1 MELMQLEMFVAV
13 VEEGS
18 VHKAAKRVCRTQPAV
33 SLAIRK
39 LEDGIGASLFDRTQ
53 RQGYSLTQAGE
64 ALYGYASRIL
74 NLRSEA
80 RVVIDDIKNARS
92 GRLRVGASESVSFY
106 LFPRLATSFHAQYPN
121 VQIEMKCDSSVRLLK
136 DLKERRLDFALLYV
150 EPSDSEIESRIVM
163 RDKLVLIVSPN
174 HRLACRGRVKIS
186 DLGQES
192 IIAEGSSSVW
202 HAKVVEA
209 FEQAQTPL
217 NIVVENAPIETIKRM
232 AGLGLGIGFVPMM
245 CVRDD
250 VLRGELA
257 IVEVEGLDYERTL
270 WAARR
275 RRVSPCHSEKAFL
288 QIVTSYTEFL
298 NVERDSRVTRVVK
311 SPVPAKRKEPVF
323 VKKP

>member
-80 RVVIDDIKNARS
+80 SVVIDDIKNARS

-106 LFPRLATSFHAQYPN
+106 LFPKLATSFHAQYPN
-121 VQIEMKCDSSVRLLK
+121 VQIEMKCDSSTRLLK
-136 DLKERRLDFALLYV
+136 DLKERRLDLALLYV
-150 EPSDSEIESRIVM
+150 EPLDSDIESRLVM

-174 HRLACRGRVKIS
+174 HRLAHRDRIKIS
-186 DLGQES
+186 DLSHES
-192 IIAEGSSSVW
+192 ILAEGASSVW
-202 HAKVVEA
+202 HAKVIEA
-209 FEQAQTPL
+209 FEQSQTPL
-217 NIVVENAPIETIKRM
+217 NIVVDNAPIETIKRM
-232 AGLGLGIGFVPMM
+232 TALKLGIGFVPLM

-250 VLRGELA
+250 VMRGELA
-257 IVEVEGLDYERTL
+257 IVEVEGFDYERTL

-275 RRVSPCHSEKAFL
+275 RRVSPCHAEKAFI
-288 QIVTSYTEFL
+288 QIISSHADTL
-298 NVERDSRVTRVVK
+298 NVERESRVRRVVK
-311 SPVPAKRKEPVF
+311 SPAPPKRKEPVF
-323 VKKP
+323 LKKP